1 MTPNTLRMFELGSC
15 QKGFP
20 KIRRCS
26 ANAPGQY
33 APCADELPSTLR
45 TSCYACEP
53 CDDVVQ
59 SGRGRH
65 RRWVLVEQ
73 LHALISADHA
83 IHELQTIATIATSIQ
98 CIFRIW
104 SLWARVIIDS
114 WTRG

>member
-26 ANAPGQY
+26 ANASAQY
-33 APCADELPSTLR
+33 AACAAELPSTLR

-53 CDDVVQ
+53 CDDVVR

-98 CIFRIW
+98 CIFRLGW
-104 SLWARVIIDS
+104 LWGGAMIDS
-114 WTRG
+114 SSV